1 MKHDFEII
9 AKIVEEKYLEIE
21 TFDEV
26 VAYLNSIGIAITDEE
41 LFAEA
46 YKYPIIDSY
55 LVSF

>member
-1 MKHDFEII
+1 MKHDFELI
-9 AKIVEEKYLEIE
+9 AKIVDEKYNDLE

-26 VAYLNSIGIAITDEE
+26 VEYLNSIGILITDEE

-46 YKYPIIDSY
+46 YKYPLIDSY